1 MILWQNNRSFGAA
14 RKHGIFVRYVNRQ
27 VPFTPPE
34 GGKKMKQSRK
44 VVILAAALCFAGFTA
59 SAGAATLKASHQW
72 PGGKGDVRDEM
83 VQIIAKEVE
92 KAGVDLTIKI
102 YPGKSLFKPKE
113 QWNAMVK
120 GQLDISA
127 FPLDYASGRHPQF
140 SATLMPGLVKN
151 HDHAKR
157 LNSSP
162 FMDDIK
168 KIINDAGV
176 VVLAD
181 AWLAGGFASKKNCIL
196 EPESIKGQVTRAA
209 GPAFEKMLAGA
220 GASISS
226 MSSSAIYQAMQTGVL
241 DAANTSSGSFVS
253 YRIYEQVK
261 CLTAPG
267 DYALWFMYE
276 PILMSKKSWDKL
288 NKAQQD
294 ALMAAG
300 KKAEEYMFAE
310 AKGLDSKMVDIF
322 TKAGVQ
328 VVTMT
333 AEQAAAWRA
342 IANETSYK
350 SFAEGVPGGKELI
363 EKALAVE

>member
-1 MILWQNNRSFGAA
+1 MRLSNKLLSGTAIAVGLAVA
-14 RKHGIFVRYVNRQ
+14 
-27 VPFTPPE
+27 FT
-34 GGKKMKQSRK
+34 GMS
-44 VVILAAALCFAGFTA
+44 A
-59 SAGAATLKASHQW
+59 SALTLKASHQW

-83 VQIIAKEVE
+83 VQIIAKEMK
-92 KAGVDLTIKI
+92 KANVGVDVKV
-102 YPGKSLFKPKE
+102 YPGKSLFKPKA

-151 HDHAKR
+151 HDHALR

-168 KIINDAGV
+168 KIIDKAGV
-176 VVLAD
+176 VVLSD

-196 EPESIKGQVTRAA
+196 GPETMKGQVTRAA
-209 GPAFEKMLAGA
+209 GPAFEQMLVGA
-220 GASISS
+220 GASIAS

-267 DYALWFMYE
+267 KFALWFMYE
-276 PILMSKKSWDKL
+276 PILMSKKSWNKL
-288 NKAQQD
+288 NGKQQA
-294 ALMAAG
+294 ALKAAG
-300 KKAEEYMFAE
+300 KVAERYMTSK
-310 AKGLDSKMVDIF
+310 AKGLDDKLV
-322 TKAGVQ
+322 TAYKKAGVK
-328 VVTMT
+328 VVEMT
-333 AEQAAAWRA
+333 GAQAQAWKD
-342 IANETSYK
+342 IAQKTSYK
-350 SFAEGVPGGKELI
+350 IFSEKVPGGKELI
-363 EKALAVE
+363 KKALAVK